1 MINANR
7 PKVQQQ
13 PCISSAG
20 LTQGY
25 QPVHRCA
32 LDWQGVDHR
41 TAPAG
46 KKKPNGRESPQLAK
60 QPHDKSEPSDN
71 RDLRPRT
78 SSGTSAH
85 VALHHNRTRTGRA
98 GHCRPIKART
108 RAACRGRGLSQLPL
122 HVNSFSR
129 WSSAKSRP
137 PSPRISVRKRR
148 SAYPPVTRR
157 VAQQT
162 GGKLASSPFPI
173 FGTPTLTAGSIAVF
187 QGT

>member
-1 MINANR
+1 MINANE
-7 PKVQQQ
+7 PKVQHQ

-20 LTQGY
+20 LTQGH

-32 LDWQGVDHR
+32 LAWQGVDHR
-41 TAPAG
+41 TAEHHRSWQR
-46 KKKPNGRESPQLAK
+46 GRTTNLNPTTTVTFALHYNLK
-60 QPHDKSEPSDN
+60 
-71 RDLRPRT
+71 RP
-78 SSGTSAH
+78 SAH
-85 VALHHNRTRTGRA
+85 VALHHRRTGTGRA

-148 SAYPPVTRR
+148 NAYRPVTRR

-162 GGKLASSPFPI
+162 GRS
-173 FGTPTLTAGSIAVF
+173 
-187 QGT
+187 